1 MSQPDNAAAA
11 ATANESD
18 APTEAAEHSVA
29 KTRALTQEIRD
40 GLDNLEV
47 GEDVWSDIEVN
58 EDDNPESSVAFTI
71 EGTDGL
77 YYEVRVNP
85 KVD

>member
-1 MSQPDNAAAA
+1 MSQPDNAAATADDVGAEGAVHNIA
-11 ATANESD
+11 AT
-18 APTEAAEHSVA
+18 
-29 KTRALTQEIRD
+29 KALTTEIRD

-71 EGTDGL
+71 EGDGGL